1 VTSADDVNQQ
11 TASEM
16 AGTDVNVRKFMD
28 IFTFSQ

>member
-1 VTSADDVNQQ
+1 VASADDVNQL

-16 AGTDVNVRKFMD
+16 IGIDVNVRKFMD